1 MKRRMEAI
9 CMLVALLIVV
19 LDQVIKS
26 LVDRAMS
33 LHESRVVVDG
43 FLRLT
48 YLHNRGGAFGILSES
63 EFPYQS
69 LLFTLVSL
77 AALAAIM
84 VYAWRLPQGSV
95 LPRMALALIMG
106 GAIGNLLDRVR
117 LGYVRDFVD
126 VFWGA
131 HHWPAFN
138 LADSAISVGVAL
150 LVLDMLRNPQGDGAE
165 SQVADPHT
173 GGAR

>member
-1 MKRRMEAI
+1 MKRRLEAI
-9 CMLVALLIVV
+9 CLLVATLIVV
-19 LDQVIKS
+19 LDQAIKAV
-26 LVDRAMS
+26 VDRAMS

-43 FLRLT
+43 FLRIT
-48 YLHNRGGAFGILSES
+48 YLHNRGGAFGILSDA

-69 LLFTLVSL
+69 LVFTLVSL
-77 AALAAIM
+77 AALVAIG

-95 LPRMALALIMG
+95 LPRLALSLIMG
-106 GAIGNLLDRVR
+106 GAVGNLLDRVR
-117 LGYVRDFVD
+117 LGHVRDFVD

-150 LVLDMLRNPQGDGAE
+150 LVLDMLRNPQPDGAE
-165 SQVADPHT
+165 GQVADPHA